1 MLRHALSAATLIACS
16 TGFCEPAQ
24 APSDPSPDDARPLFA
39 APTERDR
46 VGRIVAPVL
55 INGQGP
61 FNLLVDTGAN
71 STTLSGAL
79 AKRLGLAYGTGSQII
94 VNGVTGRALMP
105 AVSIDRLQAGALVLT
120 NQTVPIIESHV
131 MADAEGILGV
141 AALTD
146 KQLIVD
152 FRYNRVTLGYSQK
165 LPPYLITVK
174 AKRLPAGLL
183 VVPTMVGR
191 VRALAVIDT
200 GAERTLGN
208 RALQAALKNAGLPIT
223 DVTVFGTTLDVSTGN
238 LSAVQTIRMG
248 EVRINNTHI
257 AFGDF
262 HVFSIWDLQD
272 RPAIILGMDVIGRV
286 DIFAIDFRRMEIGF
300 RS

>member
-1 MLRHALSAATLIACS
+1 MLRHALFAATAIACS
-16 TGFCEPAQ
+16 TGICEPAQ
-24 APSDPSPDDARPLFA
+24 TPSDPPAEDARPLFA

-79 AKRLGLAYGTGSQII
+79 ARRLGLTYGAGTQIV

-105 AVSIDRLQAGALVLT
+105 AASIDRLQAGALVLT
-120 NQTVPIIESHV
+120 NQTVPVIESNV

-165 LPPYLITVK
+165 LPPYFITVK
-174 AKRLPAGLL
+174 AKRLPSGLL
-183 VVPTMVGR
+183 VAPAMVGR

-208 RALQAALKNAGLPIT
+208 RALQTALKKAGQPIT
-223 DVTVFGTTLDVSTGN
+223 DVTVFGTTLDVSTGD

-248 EVRINNTHI
+248 EVRINNTHV

-262 HVFSIWDLQD
+262 HVFGIWDLED
-272 RPAIILGMDVIGRV
+272 RPALILGMDVIGRV

>member
-1 MLRHALSAATLIACS
+1 MLRQALFAASLIACS
-16 TGFCEPAQ
+16 TGICEPVETV
-24 APSDPSPDDARPLFA
+24 SDPPREDARPLFA

-46 VGRIVAPVL
+46 VGRIVAPVM

-79 AKRLGLAYGTGSQII
+79 ARRLGLAFSADSQII

-105 AVSIDRLQAGALVLT
+105 AASIDRLQAGALVLT
-120 NQTVPIIESHV
+120 NQRVPVIESNV
-131 MADAEGILGV
+131 MANADGILGV

-165 LPPYLITVK
+165 LPPYFITVK
-174 AKRLPAGLL
+174 AKRLPSGLL
-183 VVPTMVGR
+183 VAPAMVGR
-191 VRALAVIDT
+191 VRTLAVIDT

-208 RALQAALKNAGLPIT
+208 RSLQTALKKAGRPIT
-223 DVTVFGTTLDVSTGN
+223 DVTVFGTTLDVSTGD

-248 EVRINNTHI
+248 EVRINNTHV

-262 HVFSIWDLQD
+262 HVFDIWDLDD